1 MAAIPSPKPGIIR
14 EPSSIP
20 SAKSD
25 FKTESNSPDNLLLYF
40 SRTPLEQI
48 SPRPTTGTISLW
60 KDFDIVG
67 FQNDEKIPRIFAKL
81 VTEGFLSGPVLDES
95 RKYKDVIDMLDLVTF
110 TLEQFSQLGLEWT
123 DANWQS
129 FMESER
135 KFVDATADDVLKF
148 HSQRPRTYATYRGTS
163 LLQALSVFANTNIR
177 RIPVVSRQDRVV
189 GMVTQSMVVS
199 LLTQNLNLLGSLKDK
214 RVGEMESILAPQ
226 EKLLFVKENQTA
238 VEAFK
243 IMTDNNISGLPILD
257 NNGLLVDSISIR
269 DLRVIGTNAARWRRL
284 HQSVK
289 EFKEIARQEFPAQT
303 PQAPIT
309 VTANDTIQTIIE
321 KMDDGNIHRVF
332 LAEPAN
338 GGKFKCKAVIS
349 QGDLLRFIAKETGV
363 ALTFGEEEAV
373 DEKTTGR
380 GAAGGP
386 EAMELGTPRARS
398 DSTDTDVDMNGG
410 GKP

>member
-1 MAAIPSPKPGIIR
+1 
-14 EPSSIP
+14 
-20 SAKSD
+20 
-25 FKTESNSPDNLLLYF
+25 
-40 SRTPLEQI
+40 
-48 SPRPTTGTISLW
+48 
-60 KDFDIVG
+60 
-67 FQNDEKIPRIFAKL
+67 
-81 VTEGFLSGPVLDES
+81 VTEGFLSGPVLDEN
-95 RKYKDVIDMLDLVTF
+95 RRYKDVIDMLDLVTF
-110 TLEQFSQLGLEWT
+110 TLEQFSSLGLEWT
-123 DANWQS
+123 DANWQR
-129 FMESER
+129 FMDSER

-148 HSQRPRTYATYRGTS
+148 HNQPRTYPTYRGCS
-163 LLQALSVFANTNIR
+163 LLQALEIFANTNIR

-214 RVGEMESILAPQ
+214 RVSEMESILAPQ
-226 EKLLFVKENQTA
+226 QKLLFVKEDQRA
-238 VEAFK
+238 VDAFK
-243 IMTDNNISGLPILD
+243 IMSDNNVSGLPILD
-257 NNGLLVDSISIR
+257 TNGLLVDSISIR

-284 HQSVK
+284 HQTVK

-309 VTANDTIQTIIE
+309 VTANDTVKTIIE

-338 GGKFKCKAVIS
+338 GGRFKCKAVIS

-363 ALTFGEEEAV
+363 ALDFGGEEAV

-380 GAAGGP
+380 GAATGGP

-398 DSTDTDVDMNGG
+398 DSTDADVDMVGG
-410 GKP
+410 IKGT